1 MEPALFLSKLESPR
15 KELLLAIHGIILQT
29 NKKVVPEVSAM
40 MGKEM
45 IIYKLGGHF
54 IYALSSVK
62 SHMSLH
68 LMPIY
73 GSATLHAKYVKLLN
87 TAKFQKG
94 CINFKTAE
102 EIPLHIVKQLMTD
115 CNNIDYLAIV
125 EKYMA
130 GKKKPKAKAKA

>member
-1 MEPALFLSKLESPR
+1 MEPEFFIAQQESPR
-15 KELLLAIHGIILQT
+15 KEILLSIHSIISQT
-29 NKKVVPEVSAM
+29 NKKVKAEVSDM

-73 GSATLHAKYVKLLN
+73 SSAALHNKYSKLLN
-87 TAKFQKG
+87 KAKFQKG
-94 CINFKTAE
+94 CINFKSAE
-102 EIPLHIVKQLMTD
+102 EVPLNILKQLMTE
-115 CNNIDYLAIV
+115 CSKIDYLAIV

-130 GKKKPKAKAKA
+130 SKQKKKS